1 MDKLKYSLFYFSYS
15 IIPYALFQN
24 ATFDGEIS
32 YPDSFNIRD
41 YATDLIYYQQAKSI
55 GIGSATFMKEVD
67 KEIARAVID
76 DNEKLNDIFDEID
89 AQAEVGQFTQ
99 DEAQEED
106 QEVEQEQI

>member
-1 MDKLKYSLFYFSYS
+1 MNNQEKVCSAIKTLKADAEF
-15 IIPYALFQN
+15 
-24 ATFDGEIS
+24 TFDGEIN

-89 AQAEVGQFTQ
+89 V
-99 DEAQEED
+99 DNS
-106 QEVEQEQI
+106 